1 MNMNV
6 DAFILARLDSSR
18 LPRKH
23 LLHIENK
30 PIIQH
35 LVERISKCKTIRKI
49 IVCTTEN
56 TTDDSL
62 INFLEKEKILWFR
75 GSEHDVIKRLLDA
88 ATAYETDIIV
98 DIEGDKIYTE
108 PEFVDKS
115 VDEIIYYNCDFV
127 MGSSSSNSVDHSD
140 HSIPA
145 VFPAVIKKSALEKV
159 YSMKN
164 EKNTGTGYR
173 QYFTSNPIFQ
183 CRYITLPH
191 LKIPKNLR
199 LTIDYE
205 QDLKFAQIIFEN
217 LGNSFTFKDI
227 LKFVQNNP
235 DILKITDVLIEEWTK
250 NYNQKFLNH
259 DKH

>member
-1 MNMNV
+1 MNV

-56 TTDDSL
+56 ITDDSL

-98 DIEGDKIYTE
+98 DIEGDKLYTE

-115 VDEIIYYNCDFV
+115 VDEMINSNYDFV

-145 VFPAVIKKSALEKV
+145 VFPAVIRKSALEKV
-159 YSMKN
+159 YSM
-164 EKNTGTGYR
+164 
-173 QYFTSNPIFQ
+173 
-183 CRYITLPH
+183 
-191 LKIPKNLR
+191 NL
-199 LTIDYE
+199 
-205 QDLKFAQIIFEN
+205 
-217 LGNSFTFKDI
+217 
-227 LKFVQNNP
+227 
-235 DILKITDVLIEEWTK
+235 
-250 NYNQKFLNH
+250 
-259 DKH
+259 

>member
-1 MNMNV
+1 MNV

-56 TTDDSL
+56 TSDDSL

-115 VDEIIYYNCDFV
+115 VNEMINTNCDFV
-127 MGSSSSNSVDHSD
+127 MGGSSSNY
-140 HSIPA
+140 
-145 VFPAVIKKSALEKV
+145 LESWK
-159 YSMKN
+159 
-164 EKNTGTGYR
+164 
-173 QYFTSNPIFQ
+173 
-183 CRYITLPH
+183 
-191 LKIPKNLR
+191 
-199 LTIDYE
+199 
-205 QDLKFAQIIFEN
+205 
-217 LGNSFTFKDI
+217 
-227 LKFVQNNP
+227 
-235 DILKITDVLIEEWTK
+235 
-250 NYNQKFLNH
+250 
-259 DKH
+259 

>member
-1 MNMNV
+1 MNV

-30 PIIQH
+30 PVIQH

-56 TTDDSL
+56 TSDDSL

-115 VDEIIYYNCDFV
+115 VDEIIYSNCDFV

-159 YSMKN
+159 YSMKK
-164 EKNTGTGYR
+164 EKNTETGYR
-173 QYFTSNPIFQ
+173 EYFTSNPIFN
-183 CRYITLPH
+183 CKYVSLPN
-191 LKIPKNLR
+191 LEIPKNLR

-205 QDLKFAQIIFEN
+205 QDIKLAKIIFKN
-217 LGNSFTFKDI
+217 FGNSFSFVDI
-227 LKFVQNNP
+227 IELFNKNP
-235 DILKITDVLIEEWTK
+235 DLLGITNEVLEKWKE
-250 NYNQKFLNH
+250 NYNQKSL
-259 DKH
+259 K

>member
-1 MNMNV
+1 MNV
-6 DAFILARLDSSR
+6 DAFILARLGSSR

-23 LLHIENK
+23 FLHIQNK
-30 PIIQH
+30 PMIQH

-56 TTDDSL
+56 TIDDSL

-98 DIEGDKIYTE
+98 DIEGDKLYTE

-115 VDEIIYYNCDFV
+115 VDEMINSNYDFV
-127 MGSSSSNSVDHSD
+127 MGSLSSNSVDHSD

-145 VFPAVIKKSALEKV
+145 VFPAVIRKSALEKV
-159 YSMKN
+159 YSMKK
-164 EKNTGTGYR
+164 EKNTETGYR
-173 QYFTSNPIFQ
+173 EYFTSNSIFQ
-183 CRYITLPH
+183 CRYVTLPH

-205 QDLKFAQIIFEN
+205 QDIKLAKIIFKN
-217 LGNSFTFKDI
+217 FGNSFSFVDI
-227 LKFVQNNP
+227 IELFNKNP
-235 DILKITDVLIEEWTK
+235 DLLGITNEVLEKWKE
-250 NYNQKFLNH
+250 NYNQKSL
-259 DKH
+259 K